1 MVRKI
6 ILLGWILRMEL
17 DILKKELR
25 INILED
31 LLVIF
36 ILEIHVINVN
46 LKRYIDKVI

>member
-1 MVRKI
+1 MVGKI
-6 ILLGWILRMEL
+6 ILLGWIFRMEL

-36 ILEIHVINVN
+36 ILEIHAINVSLN
-46 LKRYIDKVI
+46 HCID